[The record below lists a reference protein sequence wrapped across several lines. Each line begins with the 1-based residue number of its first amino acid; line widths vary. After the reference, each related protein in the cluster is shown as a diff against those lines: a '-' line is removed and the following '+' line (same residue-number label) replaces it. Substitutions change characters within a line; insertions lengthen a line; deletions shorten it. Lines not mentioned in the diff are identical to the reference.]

1 MFKKYKKKIY
11 HERTYENECYILEGG
26 IELWCENNVINTI
39 RCDTTC
45 YYKGYNLI
53 GLKYATF
60 LNLINDIPEE
70 EDTIYL
76 LLDNGKGQNQHVYEF
91 SKEGLQIWV
100 WRNKI
105 RTVLIYNTHSY

>member
-1 MFKKYKKKIY
+1 M
-11 HERTYENECYILEGG
+11 
-26 IELWCENNVINTI
+26 WCENNVINTI

-60 LNLINDIPEE
+60 LNLINDIPEEE